1 MASGAETK
9 QYDLV
14 VFGATG
20 YTGKFVAEEIY
31 RIQTEGRRPLKW
43 AAAGRN
49 ESKVRRALQGQSRRK
64 LPLFKN

>member
-1 MASGAETK
+1 MAAEGETR

-49 ESKVRRALQGQSRRK
+49 ESKVRQAMQGQLRRK
-64 LPLFKN
+64 IA